1 MNVDLQGL
9 KKETFFT
16 RNNMRN
22 DSYIREIPPDLA
34 KKEHFDFDAKE

>member
-9 KKETFFT
+9 KKEDFFT

-22 DSYIREIPPDLA
+22 DSYIREIPADLA
-34 KKEHFDFDAKE
+34 KKEKFDFQTKE